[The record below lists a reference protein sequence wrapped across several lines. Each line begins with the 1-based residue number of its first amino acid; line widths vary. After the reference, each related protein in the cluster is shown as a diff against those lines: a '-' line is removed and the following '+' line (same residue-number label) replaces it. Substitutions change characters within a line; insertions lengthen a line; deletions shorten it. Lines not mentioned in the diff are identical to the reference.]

1 MSGSSVRVRFLVT
14 FTPTFAIAICGLWLA
29 VTRSGFWCGVGWTAL
44 VAFGIVALL
53 QTLALI
59 DGLARTVRLQRDVD
73 RNLKHLAQRD
83 AELFAQGKIV
93 RRSQSPIQEAKMNLG
108 KWKLFSAYHHVYA
121 SEAYNE
127 TMRATEQ
134 LARDSLLLLDRKP
147 EEERREILAKA
158 ENLTERISETLES
171 EAPMVAS
178 LGLLTAIRVL
188 ERMIKDQAAALR
200 RGTKSRGL

>member
-1 MSGSSVRVRFLVT
+1 
-14 FTPTFAIAICGLWLA
+14 
-29 VTRSGFWCGVGWTAL
+29 
-44 VAFGIVALL
+44 
-53 QTLALI
+53 
-59 DGLARTVRLQRDVD
+59 
-73 RNLKHLAQRD
+73 
-83 AELFAQGKIV
+83 
-93 RRSQSPIQEAKMNLG
+93 MNLG

-158 ENLTERISETLES
+158 ESLTERISETLES